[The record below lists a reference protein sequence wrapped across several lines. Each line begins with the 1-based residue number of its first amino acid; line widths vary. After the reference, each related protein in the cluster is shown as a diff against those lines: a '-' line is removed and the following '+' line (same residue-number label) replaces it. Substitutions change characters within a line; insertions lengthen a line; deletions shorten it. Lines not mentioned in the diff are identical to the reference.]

1 MFQDIKKNQSNQL
14 FENYYPCTKIEC
26 NNEHVYN
33 CLELFAFMYNNTVIE
48 KNKIPNLMEVVI
60 S

>member
-1 MFQDIKKNQSNQL
+1 MR
-14 FENYYPCTKIEC
+14 CTKIEC

-33 CLELFAFMYNNTVIE
+33 CLELFASMYNNTVIE

-60 S
+60 SS